1 MYQLCVR
8 VELFDLIFA
17 WRLHTAFVFQPTGV
31 FAMKSLSRPEQV
43 LLVVWLAALALASFG
58 PPVAQHAQY
67 HAFAD
72 QRAWQGL
79 PRAMD
84 ALTNLPFAMAG
95 MWGLGRLWLASLE
108 SDLDRRGQLAV
119 VFFGGLLLTAM
130 GSTYYHLQPN
140 NLGLAWDRLGMVVA
154 FAGLLGMAVADRI
167 SLRAGL
173 AVLAATA
180 LFGPLSVL
188 VWYHT
193 GDLLPWAVLQGGG
206 MLLVLGLALRKPLP
220 DGWGLPLMAVMA
232 LYAAA
237 KLFELG
243 DHVVFDW
250 TGGLVS
256 GHSLKHVVAALA
268 AWPVLAV
275 MHNRSRFQSP
285 ASVLA

>member
-1 MYQLCVR
+1 
-8 VELFDLIFA
+8 
-17 WRLHTAFVFQPTGV
+17 
-31 FAMKSLSRPEQV
+31 MKSLSRPEQV
-43 LLVVWLAALALASFG
+43 LLVACLAALALASFG
-58 PPVAQHAQY
+58 PSVAQHAQY

-72 QRAWQGL
+72 QRVWQGL

-84 ALTNLPFAMAG
+84 VLTNLPFAMAG
-95 MWGLGRLWLASLE
+95 TWGLGCLWLASLE
-108 SDLDRRGQLAV
+108 SDLDRRTQLAV
-119 VFFGGLLLTAM
+119 VFFGGLLVTAM
-130 GSTYYHLQPN
+130 GSTYYHLQPD
-140 NLGLAWDRLGMVVA
+140 NLGLVWDRLGMVVA

-180 LFGPLSVL
+180 VLGPMSVL
-188 VWYHT
+188 LWYHT

-206 MLLVLGLALRKPLP
+206 MLLVLALALRKPLSG
-220 DGWGLPLMAVMA
+220 GWGLPLMAVMA

-243 DHVVFDW
+243 DHVVFEW
-250 TGGLVS
+250 THGLVS
-256 GHSLKHVVAALA
+256 GHSLKHVLAALA

-275 MHNRSRFQSP
+275 MHNRPRFQSQ

>member
-1 MYQLCVR
+1 
-8 VELFDLIFA
+8 
-17 WRLHTAFVFQPTGV
+17 
-31 FAMKSLSRPEQV
+31 
-43 LLVVWLAALALASFG
+43 
-58 PPVAQHAQY
+58 
-67 HAFAD
+67 
-72 QRAWQGL
+72 
-79 PRAMD
+79 MD
-84 ALTNLPFAMAG
+84 VLTNLPFAMAG

-130 GSTYYHLQPN
+130 GSTYYHLQPD

-167 SLRAGL
+167 SLRAGV
-173 AVLAATA
+173 AVLVATA
-180 LFGPLSVL
+180 LFGPVSVL
-188 VWYHT
+188 VWYDT

-206 MLLVLGLALRKPLP
+206 MLLVLGLALRKPMP

-237 KLFELG
+237 KLLELG

-275 MHNRSRFQSP
+275 MHNRSRFQSA